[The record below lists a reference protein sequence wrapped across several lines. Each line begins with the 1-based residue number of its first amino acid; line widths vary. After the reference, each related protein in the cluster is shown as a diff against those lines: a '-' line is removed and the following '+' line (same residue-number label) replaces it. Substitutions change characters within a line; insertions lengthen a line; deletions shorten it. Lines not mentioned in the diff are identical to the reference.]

1 MDGEYMTPTARG
13 CLSET
18 KTGIF
23 GIHGTMPAD
32 KYSMATIFTK
42 IAKGEIPSYKVAE
55 NEDFYAFL
63 DIAPMAKGHTLVI
76 PKHTEEDYIFNL
88 DDATYTG
95 LCAFAK
101 KVAQAI
107 KAALPCKRVG
117 VAVLGMEVPHTHIH
131 LVPLQSEADMDFRK
145 AKLELSPAEFSEIAS
160 AIYEE
165 YVKIQ

>member
-1 MDGEYMTPTARG
+1 
-13 CLSET
+13 
-18 KTGIF
+18 
-23 GIHGTMPAD
+23 
-32 KYSMATIFTK
+32 MATIFTK

-55 NEDFYAFL
+55 NENYYAFL

-88 DDATYTG
+88 EDDTYSG
-95 LCAFAK
+95 LCSFAK

-107 KAALPCKRVG
+107 KSAVPCKRVG

-131 LVPLQSEADMDFRK
+131 LVPLQSEGDMDFRK
-145 AKLELSPAEFSEIAS
+145 KKLELSPAEFSEIAT

>member
-1 MDGEYMTPTARG
+1 M
-13 CLSET
+13 S
-18 KTGIF
+18 
-23 GIHGTMPAD
+23 
-32 KYSMATIFTK
+32 TIFTK

-55 NEDFYAFL
+55 NDEFYAFL

-76 PKHTEEDYIFNL
+76 PKNIEDDYIFNI
-88 DDATYTG
+88 DSQTYMG
-95 LCAFAK
+95 LCAFARQ
-101 KVAQAI
+101 VALAV
-107 KAALPCKRVG
+107 KAAVPCKRVG

-145 AKLELSPAEFSEIAS
+145 TKLELSSEEFSQIAS